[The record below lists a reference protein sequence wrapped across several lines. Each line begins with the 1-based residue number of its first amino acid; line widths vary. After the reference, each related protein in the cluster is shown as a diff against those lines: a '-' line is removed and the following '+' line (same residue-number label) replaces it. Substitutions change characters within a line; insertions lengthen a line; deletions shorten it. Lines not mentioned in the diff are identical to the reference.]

1 MLKAILLSSLLL
13 SALPAWAGL
22 SQTDTASEKISV
34 GTLSIVAAPAIS
46 VAGSAQG
53 KGESLL
59 APVLAVTGSAYV
71 ITGLAQ
77 GAGDTVKMSLDAVQ
91 GGAKLVVE
99 LSGKALK
106 ATGAAVGAAVGASVQ
121 VTAVA
126 SGTMLVT
133 SGKVLAFIPN
143 KLGEALLEHNRVP
156 S

>member
-1 MLKAILLSSLLL
+1 M
-13 SALPAWAGL
+13 
-22 SQTDTASEKISV
+22 
-34 GTLSIVAAPAIS
+34 
-46 VAGSAQG
+46 
-53 KGESLL
+53 
-59 APVLAVTGSAYV
+59 LAVTGSAYV

-106 ATGAAVGAAVGASVQ
+106 ATGAAVGASVQ
-121 VTAVA
+121 VSAVA

>member
-1 MLKAILLSSLLL
+1 MLKALLLSSVLL

-106 ATGAAVGAAVGASVQ
+106 ATGAAVGASVQ
-121 VTAVA
+121 VSAVA